1 MKLETW
7 QIRALVGIAGAAY
20 WYLSRQ
26 SGGAVSS
33 AAGTTGNPMAAS
45 VNQAGSALMY
55 NAPIGPTPVGYG
67 TVLAPVG

>member
-7 QIRALVGIAGAAY
+7 QILALVGIAGAAY

-26 SGGAVSS
+26 SSPVSS

-55 NAPIGPTPVGYG
+55 NAPIGPTPIGYG